1 MEKRGGKRS
10 GLKGAGKISRRS
22 SSGIGRRSDD
32 MKPIANP
39 NSKRSSRREAAEEE
53 DKKEKKPFKKFEK
66 KPFEKK
72 KFDRGPKMGDQKEGR
87 SFASKPRFKD
97 ESVGEERIRRP
108 RLKGKPSA
116 GRPAPASQKRT
127 DADVHE
133 TRLNKYIAS
142 SGVCSRRE
150 ADKLISEGMISIN
163 GEVVTQLGTKVQ
175 PGDEVRYAGEK
186 LVFERYIYILLN
198 KPKDFITTV
207 DDPQGRRTVMELV
220 QNHITERIY
229 PVGRL
234 DKNTT
239 GLLLLTNDGDL
250 AKKLTHPSHGVRK
263 IYHVHTDKPVSKAEM
278 KQLAEEGIEL
288 EDGLAKFDAIAYVG
302 DGENK
307 KELGVE
313 LHSGKN
319 RIVRRMFE
327 GLGYRVAKLDRVSF
341 AGLTKKNI
349 LRGKFRHLNEREIG
363 MLKMI
368 K

>member
-10 GLKGAGKISRRS
+10 GLKGSGKISRRA
-22 SSGIGRRSDD
+22 SSGIGRSTDD
-32 MKPIANP
+32 KKPINNP
-39 NSKRSSRREAAEEE
+39 NSKRTSRRDAAAEEE
-53 DKKEKKPFKKFEK
+53 KEKKPFKKFEK

-72 KFDRGPKMGDQKEGR
+72 KFDRGPKIGERKEER

-97 ESVGEERIRRP
+97 EASGEERIRRP
-108 RLKGKPSA
+108 RLKGMPSE
-116 GRPAPASQKRT
+116 GRHAPTSKKR
-127 DADVHE
+127 AVSEVHE

-142 SGVCSRRE
+142 SGICSRRE
-150 ADKLISEGMISIN
+150 ADKLISEGMITIN
-163 GEVVTQLGTKVQ
+163 GEVITQLGTKVM

-207 DDPQGRRTVMELV
+207 EDPQGRRTVMELV
-220 QNHITERIY
+220 NNHITERIY

-263 IYHVHTDKPVSKAEM
+263 IYHVHTDKPLSKSEM
-278 KQLAEEGIEL
+278 KKLAEDGVEL
-288 EDGLAKFDAIAYVG
+288 EDGLAKFDSIAYVG
-302 DGENK
+302 DGESK
-307 KELGVE
+307 KEVGVE

-327 GLGYRVAKLDRVSF
+327 ALDYKVTKLDRVSF
-341 AGLTKKNI
+341 AGLTKKSI

>member
-10 GLKGAGKISRRS
+10 GLKGGGKISRRS
-22 SSGIGRRSDD
+22 SSGIGRSNDD
-32 MKPIANP
+32 KKPIGNP
-39 NSKRSSRREAAEEE
+39 NSKRSSRREAAEGEE
-53 DKKEKKPFKKFEK
+53 KDKKPFKKFEK

-72 KFDRGPKMGDQKEGR
+72 KVERGSKIGDSKGGRLAAPK
-87 SFASKPRFKD
+87 SRFKD
-97 ESVGEERIRRP
+97 ESSGADRIRRP
-108 RLKGKPSA
+108 RLKGKPA
-116 GRPAPASQKRT
+116 TARPAPKSQKS
-127 DADVHE
+127 AESDVHE

-142 SGVCSRRE
+142 SGICSRRE

-163 GEVVTQLGTKVQ
+163 GEVITQLGTKVM

-186 LVFERYIYILLN
+186 LVFERYIYVLLN

-220 QNHITERIY
+220 KNHIPERIY

-263 IYHVHTDKPVSKAEM
+263 IYHVHTDKPVSKSEL
-278 KQLAEEGIEL
+278 KQLSEVGVEL
-288 EDGLAKFDAIAYVG
+288 EDGLARFDAIAYVG

-319 RIVRRMFE
+319 RIVRRIFE
-327 GLGYRVAKLDRVSF
+327 ALDYKVVKLDRVSF

>member
-1 MEKRGGKRS
+1 MEKRGGKRG
-10 GLKGAGKISRRS
+10 GLKGSGK
-22 SSGIGRRSDD
+22 IGRRSTSGVGRGRADE
-32 MKPIANP
+32 KKSLSNP
-39 NSKRSSRREAAEEE
+39 NSKRTSRRESAEEE
-53 DKKEKKPFKKFEK
+53 EKKPFKKFEK
-66 KPFEKK
+66 KPFAKK
-72 KFDRGPKMGDQKEGR
+72 RFEGKSKFGSDEVTESRSRTIKAKYSEDKTGEDR
-87 SFASKPRFKD
+87 
-97 ESVGEERIRRP
+97 VRRP
-108 RLKGKPSA
+108 RLKGKSSA
-116 GRPAPASQKRT
+116 GRPAPIAQQT
-127 DADVHE
+127 EVHE

-142 SGVCSRRE
+142 SGICSRRE

-175 PGDEVRYAGEK
+175 PGDEVRYAGE
-186 LVFERYIYILLN
+186 LLSFERYVYILLN

-220 QNHITERIY
+220 KNHIPERIY

-263 IYHVHTDKPVSKAEM
+263 IYHVVTDKPVSKTEM

-288 EDGLAKFDAIAYVG
+288 EDGLAKVDSIAFVG
-302 DGENK
+302 DGINK
-307 KELGVE
+307 RELGVE

-327 GLGYRVAKLDRVSF
+327 GLGYKVTKLDRVSF
-341 AGLTKKNI
+341 AGLTKKSI
-349 LRGKFRHLNEREIG
+349 LRGKFRHLNEKEIG
-363 MLKMI
+363 MLKMV